1 MSIPLR
7 LTNYLEQ
14 QGAHY
19 EACTHPHS
27 RCSAETVRV
36 AHVAPSQLAKSVLL
50 EDDAG
55 CLVAVVPAD
64 KAVMVGRLSRLLDR
78 RALHLSDETRMGMLF
93 DGCERGALPAI
104 GMAWGIETIVDEELD
119 ANEVVYTEAGDHEC
133 LLRMSGDQFK
143 ALMRGAMRAHVC
155 KPLEH

>member
-7 LTNYLEQ
+7 LSNYLDQ
-14 QGAHY
+14 HGAHY
-19 EACTHPHS
+19 ESCSHPHS
-27 RCSAETVRV
+27 RCSAETVRA
-36 AHVAPSQLAKSVLL
+36 AHVVPSQLAKSVLL

-55 CLVAVVPAD
+55 CVVAVVPAD
-64 KAVMVGRLSRLLDR
+64 KAVMVGRLSRLLGR

-93 DGCERGALPAI
+93 DGCERGALPAV

-119 ANEVVYTEAGDHEC
+119 ANDVVYMEAGDHER
-133 LLRMSGDQFK
+133 LLRMSGEQFQ
-143 ALMRGAMRAHVC
+143 AVMRGVMHAHIC